1 MRRSPLHEEHLRL
14 GGKMVDFA
22 GWELPVM
29 YSSIIEEH
37 EATRSAAGLF
47 DISHMGEILIRG
59 GNSRAMLASLIP
71 TRLDRLAPGAA
82 MYSCL
87 CNERGGVIDDIFIF
101 MLAEKEYYLVVNAST
116 TEKDLAWLRG
126 HAMAGVEIRDL
137 SDATAKIDI
146 QGPNSGTILRKI
158 IDDKRVDEIGR
169 FHFFHAAYGGSQ
181 IMVSQTGYTGE
192 YGFELFLD
200 AGKAPQL
207 WRDLLASGGDLG
219 LKPAGLGARDS
230 LRLEASYSLYGHEL
244 NDELTPVESGLSWLV
259 SSGEDFIGRSAIM
272 AQKESGAPRRM
283 ICYELTG
290 RGIPREHC
298 IIFKDGARIGITTS
312 GGYSPT
318 FRKGIGMAL
327 VDSGSAR
334 EGDEIAVEIRGTQV
348 PAVVVKRPFYAY
360 KA

>member
-1 MRRSPLHEEHLRL
+1 MKRSPLHEEHLRL
-14 GGKMVDFA
+14 GAKMVDFA

-47 DISHMGEILIRG
+47 DISHMGEILISG
-59 GNSRAMLASLIP
+59 GKSRAMLASLIP

-101 MLAEKEYYLVVNAST
+101 MLAENEYYLVVNAST
-116 TEKDLAWLRG
+116 TEKDLAWLRA
-126 HAMAGVEIRDL
+126 HLMKGVEIRDL
-137 SDATAKIDI
+137 SDDTAKIDI
-146 QGPNSGTILRKI
+146 QGPNSGKILRKI
-158 IDDKRVDEIGR
+158 IDDDRVDETGR
-169 FHFFHAAYGGSQ
+169 FHFFHAAYGGARL
-181 IMVSQTGYTGE
+181 MVSQTGYTGE
-192 YGFELFLD
+192 YGFELFLETE
-200 AGKAPQL
+200 KAPQL
-207 WRDLLASGGDLG
+207 WRDLLASGGPLG

-244 NDELTPVESGLSWLV
+244 SEELTPVESGLSWLV
-259 SSGEDFIGRSAIM
+259 SSGEEFIGRSVIM
-272 AQKESGAPRRM
+272 AQKEHGAPRRM
-283 ICYELTG
+283 ICYELAG

-298 IIFKDGARIGITTS
+298 IIFKDGIRIGVTTS

-327 VDSGSAR
+327 VDSGSAS
-334 EGDEIAVEIRGTQV
+334 EGDEIAVEIRGTQI